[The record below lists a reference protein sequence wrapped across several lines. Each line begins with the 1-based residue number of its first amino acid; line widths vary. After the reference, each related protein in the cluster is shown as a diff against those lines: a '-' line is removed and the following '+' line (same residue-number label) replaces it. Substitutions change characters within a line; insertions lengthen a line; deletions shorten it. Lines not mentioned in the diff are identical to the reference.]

1 MGQDQFGMGTTLQS
15 AIHLMADLAAL
26 GIAACITI
34 VVLGVISVA
43 RGRAEPWSKNRD

>member
-26 GIAACITI
+26 GIAACLAL
-34 VVLGVISVA
+34 VVLSVVSVA
-43 RGRAEPWSKNRD
+43 RGRAEPWTKDRR